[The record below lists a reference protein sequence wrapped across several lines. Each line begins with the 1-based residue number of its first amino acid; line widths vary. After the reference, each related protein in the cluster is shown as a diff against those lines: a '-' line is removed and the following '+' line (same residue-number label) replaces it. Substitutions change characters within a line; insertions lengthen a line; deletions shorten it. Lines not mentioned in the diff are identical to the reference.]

1 MTKKRSHLPV
11 ISFGPELFEALIKG
25 SKERVEIGPMP
36 YRVALKLQYR
46 INHLR
51 AAMQTETHEHATLV
65 LRART
70 SIVWPEDTPVS
81 VSRNRVK
88 TPIDRNT
95 PCTVIIEPHDSEFGT
110 LLKAAGIAPNLTEL
124 SSDPLDEFPLA
135 KVRP

>member
-11 ISFGPELFEALIKG
+11 ISFGPELFEALIRG

-70 SIVWPEDTPVS
+70 SITWSSDTPIS
-81 VSRNRVK
+81 VSRNRVRV
-88 TPIDRNT
+88 PIDRNA
-95 PCTVIIEPHDSEFGT
+95 PCVVIVEPHDSEFGD
-110 LLKAAGIAPNLTEL
+110 LLRNAGIAPEVVEL
-124 SSDPLDEFPLA
+124 SSDPLADFPIA
-135 KVRP
+135 KVRS

>member
-11 ISFGPELFEALIKG
+11 ISFGPELFSALIKG
-25 SKERVEIGPMP
+25 SREKVKIGPTP
-36 YRVALKLQYR
+36 YRIALKLQYR

-51 AAMQTETHEHATLV
+51 AAMQTESHEHAALV

-70 SIVWPEDTPVS
+70 SISWPEDTAVS

-88 TPIDRNT
+88 TPVDRNT
-95 PCTVIIEPHDSEFGT
+95 PCMVVIEPHDSEFGT
-110 LLKAAGIAPNLTEL
+110 LLKAAGISPATTEL
-124 SSDPLDEFPLA
+124 SSDPLDEFPLT